1 MQEEHI
7 TCKNCGREI
16 PKTQFCIYCGVN
28 QTESLKQWMQEP
40 EHGEVVE
47 EAFEQTETRPSS
59 KAEGASFFQSPYES
73 YKQDIGT
80 PPLAELVI
88 DPEIT
93 GLSKELAKL
102 QLWKVKLCS
111 MLVKGEVQE
120 KVFAN
125 IYEDYAKKTE
135 RLEERRTEIV
145 AKYRNQYDEKRRAV
159 EEVRLKLE
167 ELRVR
172 VTLGELSESDRLIR
186 TPGIKGNFDSLEEE
200 ASKLENIVGKLE
212 NLYTEA
218 SSREIFEHEQTAKKF
233 LDSLSDLISAGK
245 IGEEFGKKLR
255 EDLENVLGQLSG
267 MYRGEDEDEKSLR
280 TELELLDVRYKVGEI
295 TLSELESLRKE
306 ITEKLERHWDQ
317 SH

>member
-7 TCKNCGREI
+7 TCKNCGRKI

-28 QTESLKQWMQEP
+28 LNEGPRQLMQGREHVEVIGQT
-40 EHGEVVE
+40 
-47 EAFEQTETRPSS
+47 FDQTETRPSS
-59 KAEGASFFQSPYES
+59 KAEEASFFKSPYES
-73 YKQDIGT
+73 YTQDIGT
-80 PPLAELVI
+80 PPMAELGI

-93 GLSKELAKL
+93 SISKELAKL
-102 QLWKVKLCS
+102 QIWKVKLCS
-111 MLVKGEVQE
+111 MLVEGEVQG

-145 AKYRNQYDEKRRAV
+145 AKYSNQYDDKRRAL
-159 EEVRLKLE
+159 EEARLKLE
-167 ELRVR
+167 ELRIR

-186 TPGIKGNFDSLEEE
+186 TPGIKGNVDVLEEE
-200 ASKLENIVGKLE
+200 ASKLKNILGKLE
-212 NLYTEA
+212 NLSAEA
-218 SSREIFEHEQTAKKF
+218 SSREIFEYEQSARKF
-233 LDSLSDLISAGK
+233 LDSLIDLISTGK

-255 EDLENVLGQLSG
+255 EDLENVINQLSR
-267 MYRGEDEDEKSLR
+267 MYRGEDEDEKSLL

-295 TLSELESLRKE
+295 TLSELESQRKE

>member
-28 QTESLKQWMQEP
+28 LNESPRQLMQGR
-40 EHGEVVE
+40 EHGEVVGQT
-47 EAFEQTETRPSS
+47 FEQTETRPSS
-59 KAEGASFFQSPYES
+59 KAEEASFYQSPYES
-73 YKQDIGT
+73 YTQDIGT
-80 PPLAELVI
+80 PPVTELGI

-93 GLSKELAKL
+93 SLSKELAKL
-102 QLWKVKLCS
+102 QIWKVKLCN
-111 MLVKGEVQE
+111 MLVEGEVQE

-145 AKYRNQYDEKRRAV
+145 SKYRNQYDEKRRAL
-159 EEVRLKLE
+159 EEARLKLE

-186 TPGIKGNFDSLEEE
+186 TPGIKGNVDVLEEE
-200 ASKLENIVGKLE
+200 ASKLENILGKLE
-212 NLYTEA
+212 NLSIEA
-218 SSREIFEHEQTAKKF
+218 SSREIFEHEQSARKF
-233 LDSLSDLISAGK
+233 LDSLSDLISTGK
-245 IGEEFGKKLR
+245 IGKEFGKKLR
-255 EDLENVLGQLSG
+255 EDLENVIDQLSR

-295 TLSELESLRKE
+295 TLSKLESQRKV

-317 SH
+317 SR

>member
-28 QTESLKQWMQEP
+28 LIESPKQRMQES

-47 EAFEQTETRPSS
+47 ETFEQTETRPRS
-59 KAEGASFFQSPYES
+59 KAEGASFFQSPYEG
-73 YKQDIGT
+73 YKQDVGT
-80 PPLAELVI
+80 PPMVELVI

-111 MLVKGEVQE
+111 MLVEGEVQE

-145 AKYRNQYDEKRRAV
+145 AKYRNQYDEKRRAL

-186 TPGIKGNFDSLEEE
+186 TPGIKGNVDSLEEE

-212 NLYTEA
+212 NLCAEA
-218 SSREIFEHEQTAKKF
+218 SSREIFEHEQSAKKF

-255 EDLENVLGQLSG
+255 EDLENVLGQLSR

-295 TLSELESLRKE
+295 TSSELESLRKE

-317 SH
+317 SP

>member
-1 MQEEHI
+1 M
-7 TCKNCGREI
+7 
-16 PKTQFCIYCGVN
+16 
-28 QTESLKQWMQEP
+28 
-40 EHGEVVE
+40 
-47 EAFEQTETRPSS
+47 
-59 KAEGASFFQSPYES
+59 
-73 YKQDIGT
+73 
-80 PPLAELVI
+80 AELGI

-111 MLVKGEVQE
+111 MLVEGEVQE

-145 AKYRNQYDEKRRAV
+145 AKYRNQYDEKRRAL

-186 TPGIKGNFDSLEEE
+186 TPGIKGNVDSLEEE

-212 NLYTEA
+212 NLCAEA
-218 SSREIFEHEQTAKKF
+218 SSREIFEHEQSAKKF

-255 EDLENVLGQLSG
+255 EDLENVLGQLSR

-295 TLSELESLRKE
+295 TSSELESLRKE

-317 SH
+317 SP

>member
-1 MQEEHI
+1 M
-7 TCKNCGREI
+7 
-16 PKTQFCIYCGVN
+16 
-28 QTESLKQWMQEP
+28 TEL
-40 EHGEVVE
+40 G
-47 EAFEQTETRPSS
+47 
-59 KAEGASFFQSPYES
+59 
-73 YKQDIGT
+73 
-80 PPLAELVI
+80 I

-93 GLSKELAKL
+93 RLSKELAKL
-102 QLWKVKLCS
+102 QMWKVKLCS
-111 MLVKGEVQE
+111 MLVEGDVQE

-145 AKYRNQYDEKRRAV
+145 AKYRNQYDEKRRAL

-186 TPGIKGNFDSLEEE
+186 TPGIKGNFDILEEE

-212 NLYTEA
+212 NLYAEA
-218 SSREIFEHEQTAKKF
+218 SSREIFEHEQSAKKF
-233 LDSLSDLISAGK
+233 LDSLNDLISAGK

-255 EDLENVLGQLSG
+255 EDLENVLGQLSR

-295 TLSELESLRKE
+295 TSSELETLRKE
-306 ITEKLERHWDQ
+306 ITEKLKRHWDK

>member
-1 MQEEHI
+1 M
-7 TCKNCGREI
+7 
-16 PKTQFCIYCGVN
+16 
-28 QTESLKQWMQEP
+28 TEL
-40 EHGEVVE
+40 G
-47 EAFEQTETRPSS
+47 
-59 KAEGASFFQSPYES
+59 
-73 YKQDIGT
+73 
-80 PPLAELVI
+80 I

-93 GLSKELAKL
+93 RLSKELAKL
-102 QLWKVKLCS
+102 QMWKVKLCS
-111 MLVKGEVQE
+111 MLVEGEVQE

-145 AKYRNQYDEKRRAV
+145 AKYRNQYDEKRRAL

-186 TPGIKGNFDSLEEE
+186 TPGIKGNFDILEEE

-212 NLYTEA
+212 NLYAEA
-218 SSREIFEHEQTAKKF
+218 SSREIFEHEQSAKKF
-233 LDSLSDLISAGK
+233 LDSLNDLISAGK

-255 EDLENVLGQLSG
+255 EDLENVLGQLSR

-295 TLSELESLRKE
+295 TSSELETLRKE
-306 ITEKLERHWDQ
+306 ITEKLKRHWDK